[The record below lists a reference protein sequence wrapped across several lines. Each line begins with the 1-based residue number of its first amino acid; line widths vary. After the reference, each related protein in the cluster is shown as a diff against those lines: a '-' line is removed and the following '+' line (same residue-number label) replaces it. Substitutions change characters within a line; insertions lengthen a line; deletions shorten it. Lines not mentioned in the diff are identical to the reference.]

1 MKRIRYNTFVFN
13 VLLFSSKGKCFYY
26 NWEFQQLFPFVLI
39 QKSTCIAFFFPLQ
52 DEWKNSSLS
61 FQRKTSTNI
70 LSRNLAPLYTFIQ
83 FLRTAILQKEKQS
96 KESALEVWLISVIW
110 EFIFCLTIGEDGR
123 VQRMREESALS
134 CWCHCVNAIPGAF
147 LLKAVDEPGPTLF
160 KYMYFTTSWCHHL
173 P

>member
-1 MKRIRYNTFVFN
+1 MFLLQLRISTIIPFCANTKKHMYSF
-13 VLLFSSKGKCFYY
+13 
-26 NWEFQQLFPFVLI
+26 
-39 QKSTCIAFFFPLQ
+39 FFFPLQ
-52 DEWKNSSLS
+52 DEWKNSTLS
-61 FQRKTSTNI
+61 FQRETSTNI

-134 CWCHCVNAIPGAF
+134 CWCHCINAIPGAF